1 MANTLRKGAA
11 QLKELAGTAKQVT
24 KEEAVPPK
32 KQEKKKNTDAADSK
46 STVLIGAHFPRIV
59 RRSLAQLQADPRN
72 DGKKI
77 NDLLAEA
84 LNDLFAKY
92 NVPQTAYIERS
103 SSENIEE

>member
-1 MANTLRKGAA
+1 MTNTLRKGASK
-11 QLKELAGTAKQVT
+11 LKALAGTVPHDNPPPTAAKGT
-24 KEEAVPPK
+24 KAGAK
-32 KQEKKKNTDAADSK
+32 D
-46 STVLIGAHFPRIV
+46 TVLIGAHFPRAV

-92 NVPQTAYIERS
+92 DVPQTARIDRDTGL
-103 SSENIEE
+103 

>member
-1 MANTLRKGAA
+1 MANTLKKGAA
-11 QLKELAGTAKQVT
+11 QLKELAATATQDNAPT
-24 KEEAVPPK
+24 EARK
-32 KQEKKKNTDAADSK
+32 GKGSEAK
-46 STVLIGAHFPRIV
+46 STVLIGAHFPRAV

-92 NVPQTAYIERS
+92 NVPQTA
-103 SSENIEE
+103 NIDRDSAA

>member
-1 MANTLRKGAA
+1 MANTLKKGAA
-11 QLKELAGTAKQVT
+11 QLKDLAGTATAQQGDNSPET
-24 KEEAVPPK
+24 KSGK
-32 KQEKKKNTDAADSK
+32 RSTTK
-46 STVLIGAHFPRIV
+46 STVLIGAHFPRAV

-92 NVPQTAYIERS
+92 NVPQTAYIDH
-103 SSENIEE
+103 

>member
-1 MANTLRKGAA
+1 MGNTLKQGAA
-11 QLKELAGTAKQVT
+11 QLKELAGTAT
-24 KEEAVPPK
+24 KSIEPAVAKPVK
-32 KQEKKKNTDAADSK
+32 EKKATDSQ
-46 STVLIGAHFPRIV
+46 TVLIGAHFPRVV

-92 NVPQTAYIERS
+92 NVPQTA
-103 SSENIEE
+103 NIGRES

>member
-1 MANTLRKGAA
+1 MASTLKKGAA
-11 QLKELAGTAKQVT
+11 QLKELAGTALPD
-24 KEEAVPPK
+24 KEPTASGKSK
-32 KQEKKKNTDAADSK
+32 KAGGKD
-46 STVLIGAHFPRIV
+46 TVLIGAHFPRAV

-92 NVPQTAYIERS
+92 NVPQTAKLDCDGVA
-103 SSENIEE
+103 

>member
-1 MANTLRKGAA
+1 MANTLKKGAA
-11 QLKELAGTAKQVT
+11 QLKELAGTAQKTVSAQASNEGETTTSSEV
-24 KEEAVPPK
+24 K
-32 KQEKKKNTDAADSK
+32 SK
-46 STVLIGAHFPRIV
+46 DTVLIGAHFPRAV

-92 NVPQTAYIERS
+92 NVPQTANLDR
-103 SSENIEE
+103 NFD

>member
-1 MANTLRKGAA
+1 MANTLKKSAA
-11 QLKELAGTAKQVT
+11 QLSKLAGTGGQSEKPIEARKDRAIKV
-24 KEEAVPPK
+24 KE
-32 KQEKKKNTDAADSK
+32 
-46 STVLIGAHFPRIV
+46 TVLIGAHFPRAV

-92 NVPQTAYIERS
+92 NVPQTAILRD
-103 SSENIEE
+103 

>member
-1 MANTLRKGAA
+1 MANTLKKGAA
-11 QLKELAGTAKQVT
+11 QLKELAGTAASPPAPKPAKAT
-24 KEEAVPPK
+24 KAGK
-32 KQEKKKNTDAADSK
+32 GGGDAGSK
-46 STVLIGAHFPRIV
+46 STVLIGAHFPRAV

-92 NVPQTAYIERS
+92 NVPQTA
-103 SSENIEE
+103 NIDRDGQA

>member
-11 QLKELAGTAKQVT
+11 QLKELAGTAAPPPAPKPT
-24 KEEAVPPK
+24 KATK
-32 KQEKKKNTDAADSK
+32 ATKAGQGGGDAGSK
-46 STVLIGAHFPRIV
+46 STVLIGAHFPRAV

-72 DGKKI
+72 DVKKI

-92 NVPQTAYIERS
+92 NLPQTA
-103 SSENIEE
+103 NIDRDGHA

>member
-1 MANTLRKGAA
+1 MANTLKRGAA
-11 QLKELAGTAKQVT
+11 QLKELAGTAPQT
-24 KEEAVPPK
+24 
-32 KQEKKKNTDAADSK
+32 QEKTAPPAARK
-46 STVLIGAHFPRIV
+46 GKGRAEAKETVLIGAHFPRAV

-92 NVPQTAYIERS
+92 NVPQTA
-103 SSENIEE
+103 NIDRAANA

>member
-1 MANTLRKGAA
+1 MASTLKKGAA
-11 QLKELAGTAKQVT
+11 QLKELAGTAS
-24 KEEAVPPK
+24 PPSPPPP
-32 KQEKKKNTDAADSK
+32 AAQDETSPAPRSRRPASAK
-46 STVLIGAHFPRIV
+46 ATVLIGAHFPRAV

-92 NVPQTAYIERS
+92 NVPQTAFIDRPLQD
-103 SSENIEE
+103 

>member
-1 MANTLRKGAA
+1 MANTLKKGAA
-11 QLKELAGTAKQVT
+11 QLKELAGTAQKISASNDNETVIKNS
-24 KEEAVPPK
+24 KEK
-32 KQEKKKNTDAADSK
+32 SK
-46 STVLIGAHFPRIV
+46 DTVLIGAHFPRAV

-92 NVPQTAYIERS
+92 NVPQTANLGKDS
-103 SSENIEE
+103 D

>member
-1 MANTLRKGAA
+1 MANTLKKGAA
-11 QLKELAGTAKQVT
+11 QLKELAGTAPVSQDNAPA
-24 KEEAVPPK
+24 EARKGK
-32 KQEKKKNTDAADSK
+32 KDTGAKD
-46 STVLIGAHFPRIV
+46 TVLIGAHFPRAV

-92 NVPQTAYIERS
+92 NVPQTA
-103 SSENIEE
+103 NIDRDGHG

>member
-1 MANTLRKGAA
+1 MVSTLKKGAA
-11 QLKELAGTAKQVT
+11 QLKELAGTSAKP
-24 KEEAVPPK
+24 EAHIVPNK
-32 KQEKKKNTDAADSK
+32 VNKQPNKNAEG
-46 STVLIGAHFPRIV
+46 STVLIGAHFPRAV

-92 NVPQTAYIERS
+92 NVPQTA
-103 SSENIEE
+103 NIDREI

>member
-1 MANTLRKGAA
+1 MANTLKKGAA
-11 QLKELAGTAKQVT
+11 QLKELAGTAQPATQETAPQKTNKQ
-24 KEEAVPPK
+24 
-32 KQEKKKNTDAADSK
+32 KNNETVDSK

-72 DGKKI
+72 DGKKL

-103 SSENIEE
+103 TNEKV